1 MRVTFEIPGKPFA
14 KQRPRFSRKSGQA
27 YTPKATESYESLV
40 RAKALPLFPKPLI
53 GPVIVEIIAIFE
65 PAASWS
71 KAKRETALYRPHIQ
85 RPDADN
91 LGKCCCD
98 GLNRV
103 AFADDGQIYDLRI
116 KKMWGLVAKTVVTV
130 EGAA

>member
-71 KAKRETALYRPHIQ
+71 KKRRAEAMCRPHTQ
-85 RPDADN
+85 RPDRDN
-91 LGKCCCD
+91 IEKAILD

-103 AFADDGQIYDLRI
+103 AFEDDAQVFDGRTT
-116 KKMWGLVAKTVVTV
+116 KCWGPVAKTVVTV
-130 EGAA
+130 EGKA